1 MNMTNEE
8 RDSDSPYIEKIGRF
22 RAEYAYSR
30 TCPANVLSNFLIVTY
45 QGRTSFS
52 VWGPE
57 IQPGLMTFPTGA
69 EFLYIQLKLGCFM
82 PRLPAR
88 DLVNTGTIL
97 PDAASQSFWLDSS
110 AWQYPTYE
118 NADTFVDWLV
128 KEELLVYEPVV
139 DAVLQN
145 TPQDMP
151 SRTVRHRFL
160 RATGLTRSH
169 IDQIQRAQH
178 AAALLEQGLP
188 ILDVVEQ
195 AGYADQPHLTR
206 SLKRFIGQTPAQ
218 VVRASSPDQA
228 SIDMM
233 RNASF

>member
-1 MNMTNEE
+1 
-8 RDSDSPYIEKIGRF
+8 
-22 RAEYAYSR
+22 
-30 TCPANVLSNFLIVTY
+30 LS
-45 QGRTSFS
+45 
-52 VWGPE
+52 
-57 IQPGLMTFPTGA
+57 
-69 EFLYIQLKLGCFM
+69 
-82 PRLPAR
+82 
-88 DLVNTGTIL
+88 
-97 PDAASQSFWLDSS
+97 
-110 AWQYPTYE
+110 
-118 NADTFVDWLV
+118 WLV